1 MQDAQIIA
9 LYFARDEEALVQTRL
24 SYGGRLQALAQ
35 RILHNHEDAEESVS
49 DTYLAAWQTI
59 PPQEPRSLFAY
70 LVTICRRFA
79 LGRLDWN
86 NAAKRSAELISI
98 TRELEE
104 CIPDPRQSAAFNRTE
119 LERILKNFVESLPR
133 QDRMLFVR
141 RYWFAD
147 PVADI
152 AKRFS
157 VSSRT
162 VFKRLQKIRV
172 LLAAHLEK
180 EGYRL

>member
-35 RILHNHEDAEESVS
+35 RMLHNHEDAEESVS

-70 LVTICRRFA
+70 LATICRRFA
-79 LGRLDWN
+79 LGRLDWS

-104 CIPDPRQSAAFNRTE
+104 CIPDPRRSNDFNRAE
-119 LERILKNFVESLPR
+119 LEHILKDFVESLPR

-157 VSSRT
+157 ISSRT